1 MNAIGDTGK
10 FMQRARATW
19 KRGQSHP
26 LRLCS
31 QILKDDYVEPYVN
44 PGYGHFI
51 SLISKQDDTDLKLY
65 TKRGVGCFVLYR

>member
-26 LRLCS
+26 LRLCT
-31 QILKDDYVEPYVN
+31 QILIDDYVEPYVN
-44 PGYGHFI
+44 PGYCLGSFYI
-51 SLISKQDDTDLKLY
+51 SDKQT
-65 TKRGVGCFVLYR
+65 R